1 MATEDLKPLLER
13 HEAFWN
19 GEGEEPLIRVTPHVP
34 LQDKGSVPLTDGS
47 RAAEGAFISPDAIDP
62 ARFYGKGRGPDAAR
76 NGDFLAGVSPPHL
89 CWTEAILGCPV
100 RIVTGGPWAEPFVED
115 VNHPGALEPDERW
128 LAKLDQFVDY
138 LGERAGGRH
147 AVVQPLMRGPVDMM
161 ASAVG
166 HEPMCLALMESPEAT
181 DAYLAHCAEVFILA
195 AARRLEH
202 TPVFHGGYLSSYG
215 IWAPGTVVRTQLD
228 NATMLSPDLYRDRV
242 LEHERRVMEAFDY
255 ALIHVHSGCLHI
267 VDPLLT
273 VDALR
278 IIQVSVD
285 YPGGPLASEILPL
298 LEKILQHKSLILTG
312 PVTQAELDD
321 LRALPQQGR
330 LCIQVQLV
338 DEHGG

>member
-1 MATEDLKPLLER
+1 
-13 HEAFWN
+13 
-19 GEGEEPLIRVTPHVP
+19 
-34 LQDKGSVPLTDGS
+34 
-47 RAAEGAFISPDAIDP
+47 
-62 ARFYGKGRGPDAAR
+62 
-76 NGDFLAGVSPPHL
+76 
-89 CWTEAILGCPV
+89 
-100 RIVTGGPWAEPFVED
+100 
-115 VNHPGALEPDERW
+115 
-128 LAKLDQFVDY
+128 
-138 LGERAGGRH
+138 
-147 AVVQPLMRGPVDMM
+147 
-161 ASAVG
+161 
-166 HEPMCLALMESPEAT
+166 MESPEAT

-202 TPVFHGGYLSSYG
+202 TPPFQGGYLSSYG

-267 VDPLLT
+267 IDPLLT
-273 VDALR
+273 LDALR

-285 YPGGPLASEILPL
+285 YPGGPLASEILPD

-321 LRALPQQGR
+321 LKALPHQGR

-338 DEHGG
+338 PRH